1 MTYPDYRSTQEQEM
15 YEYYKSLDYSQC
27 SDWSVLF
34 SSHKD
39 FCNALHHTLH
49 PFHNEAQ
56 TIKANKDRNKNFN
69 NTFDAGTQR
78 SIDNYYSNMPSWAK

>member
-1 MTYPDYRSTQEQEM
+1 MTSQEM
-15 YEYYKSLDYSQC
+15 EMMTQYYYEQDYSNC

-39 FCNALHHTLH
+39 FCYALHHTNH
-49 PFHNEAQ
+49 IMHEHAK
-56 TIKANKDRNKNFN
+56 TIKANKDRNLNFN
-69 NTFDAGTQR
+69 NSFDAGTQR

>member
-1 MTYPDYRSTQEQEM
+1 MTYQEEEMMTQYFQEQ
-15 YEYYKSLDYSQC
+15 DYSNV

-39 FCNALHHTLH
+39 FCYALHSTNHIMH
-49 PFHNEAQ
+49 EHAK
-56 TIKANKDRNKNFN
+56 TIKRNKDRNLNFN
-69 NTFDAGTQR
+69 NSFDAGTQR

>member
-1 MTYPDYRSTQEQEM
+1 MTSQEM
-15 YEYYKSLDYSQC
+15 EMMTQYFYEQDYSNC

-39 FCNALHHTLH
+39 FCYALHHTNH
-49 PFHNEAQ
+49 VMHEHAK
-56 TIKANKDRNKNFN
+56 TIKRNKDRNLNFN

-78 SIDNYYSNMPSWAK
+78 SIDNYHSNMPNWAK